1 MKFRVQGH
9 IAADNINWK
18 QNKSNSKEEIFALH
32 IQSMLN

>member
-9 IAADNINWK
+9 KAADNINWK
-18 QNKSNSKEEIFALH
+18 ENKSKSKEEIFGLH